1 MKTLSYSSSGLD
13 SFVQLLSVLV
23 IFVVVLLA
31 TYLVTRWVANFQ
43 KSKNINSNLEVIE
56 TYRLTNNKYLQ
67 IVRAGNVYLVIAVSK
82 DTITMLTTLEK
93 EQLDLLKGNENNLT
107 SINFQD
113 VLEKVKS
120 WKK

>member
-1 MKTLSYSSSGLD
+1 MTTLSYTSSGFD
-13 SFVQLLSVLV
+13 SFVQLLSVLT

-31 TYLVTRWVANFQ
+31 TYLVTRWVGNFQ
-43 KSKNINSNLEVIE
+43 KNKNIYGNLEVIE

-67 IVRAGNVYLVIAVSK
+67 IVRAGSKYLVIAISK

-93 EQLDLLKGNENNLT
+93 EQLDLLQENENNLT
-107 SINFQD
+107 SIKFQD

>member
-31 TYLVTRWVANFQ
+31 TYLVTRWVGNFQ

-56 TYRLTNNKYLQ
+56 TYRLANNKYLQ